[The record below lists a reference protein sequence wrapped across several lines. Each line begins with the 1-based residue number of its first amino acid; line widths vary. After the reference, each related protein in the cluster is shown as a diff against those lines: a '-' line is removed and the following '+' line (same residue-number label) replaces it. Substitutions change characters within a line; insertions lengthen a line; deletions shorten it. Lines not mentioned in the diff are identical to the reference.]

1 MPTEQQAT
9 TRPNAFTLVEILI
22 VVVILGIIALI
33 LIVHFGRST
42 DLTKQTAFITDV
54 RTYVQAAQFYTGQT
68 GMYLE
73 DSSSGQVPAGFDPY
87 INPDKFVTG
96 TPLGGVWD
104 FELNSFGVTS
114 AFGVHF
120 QGTAPPEDE
129 FMRQIDEKFDD
140 GNLNTGAFRKIAND
154 RFYYVLAD

>member
-1 MPTEQQAT
+1 M
-9 TRPNAFTLVEILI
+9 
-22 VVVILGIIALI
+22 VILGIIAMI
-33 LIVHFGRST
+33 LIIHFGNST
-42 DLTKQTAFITDV
+42 DLSKQNAFISDV
-54 RTYVQAAQFYTGQT
+54 RTYVQAAHFYTGRT

-73 DSSSGQVPAGFDPY
+73 DSSSGQVPMGFDEY

-104 FELNSFGVTS
+104 FELNSFGLTS

-120 QGTAPPEDE
+120 NGVAPPDDD

-140 GNLNTGAFRKIAND
+140 GDLNTGVFRKIAND
-154 RFYYVLAD
+154 RFYYVLAN